1 MNPFGSILLFNPDRG
16 FELAPD
22 PQEEHLKA
30 MHGILA
36 KLGPLN
42 KTAFVEACRG
52 LNLSKGK
59 SNRML
64 HIGDGRYWTITD
76 DKQNNNRKIFTPKD
90 LSGFP
95 DPYIA
100 EKPEKSPLT
109 YPEEQKRDGMDKQE
123 PIDKKGLSG
132 FPDSDWITGKEGQ
145 APEAPRYDVFEPL
158 DN

>member
-1 MNPFGSILLFNPDRG
+1 
-16 FELAPD
+16 
-22 PQEEHLKA
+22 